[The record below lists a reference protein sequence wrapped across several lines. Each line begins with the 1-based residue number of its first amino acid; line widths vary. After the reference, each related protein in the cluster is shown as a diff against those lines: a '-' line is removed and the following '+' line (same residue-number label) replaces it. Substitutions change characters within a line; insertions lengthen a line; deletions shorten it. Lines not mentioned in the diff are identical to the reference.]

1 MARPNLDR
9 TKIEVWIKRS
19 SLAWLTATARIEGKP
34 RSALVRDLLT
44 EANGARQ
51 GQRTPDVPV
60 GCAGFKPRPGNALR
74 CFVCGQRK
82 RDHS

>member
-1 MARPNLDR
+1 MDQAILAGLVHRYGQDR
-9 TKIEVWIKRS
+9 GQAS
-19 SLAWLTATARIEGKP
+19 Q
-34 RSALVRDLLT
+34 ALVRDLLT